1 MPAETCQ
8 NTEPPICNELHNPL
22 SISNDAQIV
31 DPQRGTQNLVPQGV
45 SVRVRPPAPPPDRT
59 PITPGPAPD
68 KVRAATAPNHHPPG
82 RRTPA
87 TPRPDHHTALKGP
100 GPSRGQQPWRGA
112 KCPGHHS
119 AQAITAAVSAAL
131 QGQIEEQLR
140 TAGYEA
146 DSDTMI
152 ATGRGG
158 LPSSLTLL
166 FVRQCH
172 RA

>member
-31 DPQRGTQNLVPQGV
+31 DPQRGTQNLVPKGV

-68 KVRAATAPNHHPPG
+68 KVRATPAPNHHPPG

-100 GPSRGQQPWRGA
+100 GPSRGQQPWRRA

-119 AQAITAAVSAAL
+119 AQAITDSISPFQREIAD
-131 QGQIEEQLR
+131 ELR

-152 ATGRGG
+152 AKGRGG
-158 LPSSLTLL
+158 SPSSLTLL

>member
-8 NTEPPICNELHNPL
+8 NDETPICTELHNPL
-22 SISNDAQIV
+22 SIRNDAQIV
-31 DPQRGTQNLVPQGV
+31 DPQRGTQNLVPKGV

-68 KVRAATAPNHHPPG
+68 KVRATPAPNHHPPG

-100 GPSRGQQPWRGA
+100 GPSRGQQPWRRA

-119 AQAITAAVSAAL
+119 AQAITDSIIPFQREIAD
-131 QGQIEEQLR
+131 ELR

-146 DSDTMI
+146 DTDTMI
-152 ATGRGG
+152 AKGRGG
-158 LPSSLTLL
+158 SPSSLTLL

>member
-8 NTEPPICNELHNPL
+8 NDETPICTELHNPL

-31 DPQRGTQNLVPQGV
+31 DPQRGTQNLVPKGV

-59 PITPGPAPD
+59 PINPGPAPD
-68 KVRAATAPNHHPPG
+68 KVRATPAPNHHPPG

-87 TPRPDHHTALKGP
+87 TPRPDHHTALKGA

-119 AQAITAAVSAAL
+119 AQAITVPRPSQCPGHHSTQAITVPRPSQIPSAHSNAKL
-131 QGQIEEQLR
+131 QMSC
-140 TAGYEA
+140 A
-146 DSDTMI
+146 
-152 ATGRGG
+152 
-158 LPSSLTLL
+158 
-166 FVRQCH
+166 RQAMK
-172 RA
+172 RIPTP